1 MTARHARLLGLLVQL
16 IPLFAVFATKYAS
29 QMLACPL
36 IKEPSIL
43 HKLLLAMKL
52 MLVEYVGYATKYAR
66 MNVD

>member
-1 MTARHARLLGLLVQL
+1 MTARHARLLGLLAQL
-16 IPLFAVFATKYAS
+16 TLLFAIFATKYAS

-36 IKEPSIL
+36 INEPSIH

-52 MLVEYVGYATKYAR
+52 MLVEHVGYATKYAR

>member
-36 IKEPSIL
+36 TKEPSIF

-52 MLVEYVGYATKYAR
+52 MLVEHVGYATKYAR